1 MDGNLFSL
9 AFKAFLIA
17 VRPSLLSMLKNIE
30 TTFHETSEVP
40 VGKGPLLLRC
50 SILLSRSVVS
60 LINDGN
66 LRASGCKQNSVKA
79 DKFSIAVPQQDVI
92 SLSGSPVLCVL
103 MFPNATPCLASLFKT
118 HLATSGEVTL
128 FFDSL
133 LFFNSLCIYVY
144 YNTYSNNIP
153 CGAYLIYDHISGWY
167 FKKSMADIAKSYYL
181 KLWSE
186 RIKKITWYAETKTCW
201 IL

>member
-133 LFFNSLCIYVY
+133 LFLTLYVY
-144 YNTYSNNIP
+144 MYIIILTQTTYPVARIWFMTTFQV
-153 CGAYLIYDHISGWY
+153 DISRN
-167 FKKSMADIAKSYYL
+167 
-181 KLWSE
+181 LWQTLQRVIIWSSGV
-186 RIKKITWYAETKTCW
+186 RG
-201 IL
+201 